1 MFAIE
6 MAIFGSEVFFCKRC
20 SFRSQTFSEFLK
32 TILNLKFFLGGAGN
46 VD

>member
-6 MAIFGSEVFFCKRC
+6 MAIFGSEVFFLQTLIA
-20 SFRSQTFSEFLK
+20 SLVNIFRVFK
-32 TILNLKFFLGGAGN
+32 TILNLKFFLGVAGN